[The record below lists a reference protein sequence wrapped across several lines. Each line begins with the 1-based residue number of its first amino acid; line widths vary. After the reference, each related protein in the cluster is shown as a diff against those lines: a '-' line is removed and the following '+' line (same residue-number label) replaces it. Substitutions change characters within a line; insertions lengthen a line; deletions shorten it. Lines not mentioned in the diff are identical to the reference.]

1 MLGLRGGLI
10 AEALCSGV
18 SGKVIETLQVSKN
31 GVYNAS
37 AGVDGYSP
45 VIVGV
50 PDRYEEGYADGEK
63 KGKEDAKAELQSKI
77 QSLTVTKNGTY
88 SAASYNLIG
97 FDPVNVKVVDTR
109 IDDVEKFITDF
120 PGDTSDTIGTITG
133 LSPNCTVDGENH
145 TYSYSAMYTDYSDGG
160 QFGSK
165 NAGYKVTVKLYQDGE
180 LLQEFNT
187 RIPANSS
194 QDTTFN
200 AGMDNFADNFY
211 LEKNDDS
218 TKVRLRY
225 HYFSL
230 GSWSSYN
237 LMRES
242 SWYDL

>member
-45 VIVGV
+45 VIVGG
-50 PDRYEEGYADGEK
+50 PDKYEEGQADGEK

-77 QSLTVTKNGTY
+77 QSLTVAKNGTY

-97 FDPVNVKVVDTR
+97 FDPVIVNVSDPR
-109 IDDVEKFITDF
+109 IDDITKYIEDF
-120 PGDTSDTIGTITG
+120 PGDVADTIGTITG
-133 LSPNCTVDGENH
+133 TYPGCSEVGENH
-145 TYSYSAMYTDYSDGG
+145 SYYYTAMYTKFSEDTKFGG
-160 QFGSK
+160 ANDAYIVDIK
-165 NAGYKVTVKLYQDGE
+165 IYQDGK
-180 LLQEFNT
+180 LFQTFTT
-187 RIPANSS
+187 RIPARSS
-194 QDTTFN
+194 QDN
-200 AGMDNFADNFY
+200 LYSAGMDNFAKNFY
-211 LEKNDDS
+211 WEKSDDGNS
-218 TKVRLRY
+218 IRLRY

-237 LMRES
+237 QFNS
-242 SWYDL
+242 SSYFDL